1 MDDKINDMMTD
12 NEVDNKFDSITNDN
26 AKEKKF
32 FKKEHKSNKK
42 RRNAAFALII
52 VAMMITSTCL
62 GFVGGVV
69 ANKFLATNKADGV
82 TSTEIPVASTS
93 TDSSGKMDVSS
104 VVKGVQSS
112 VVSIECQSESEANR
126 YSFGESATTTSAGS
140 GVIITSDGY
149 IATNNHV
156 VEGASKITITTADS
170 KSYTAKLV
178 GRDEQTDIAVLKIEA
193 TGLKNA
199 TLGKSSSLEVGDEVV
214 AIGNPLGELSGTV
227 TNGIVSALNREVT
240 IENETMSLIQTNASI
255 NAGNSGGGLFDKNG
269 LLVGIVNAKASGEN
283 VEGLGFAIPIDTAKE
298 VIEQIMDYGY
308 VKGRVTSGLTLI
320 DILDKQ
326 TAMQYGVNELGV
338 YIYSVEEGSNAE
350 KAGLKSGYIVTVVND
365 TKVERASDFKAVIN
379 KLEVGDTIKVTVS
392 NGINQ
397 GSVEYK
403 LTEKTN

>member
-1 MDDKINDMMTD
+1 MDDKISDMMTN
-12 NEVDNKFDSITNDN
+12 NEVDNKIDSITNDN
-26 AKEKKF
+26 VKEKKF
-32 FKKEHKSNKK
+32 LKKEHKSNKK

-52 VAMMITSTCL
+52 VSMMITSTCL
-62 GFVGGVV
+62 GFAGGVV

-104 VVKGVQSS
+104 VVKAVQSS

-126 YSFGESATTTSAGS
+126 YSFGESYTTTSAGS

-156 VEGASKITITTADS
+156 VEGASKITVTTADS

-178 GRDEQTDIAVLKIEA
+178 GRDEQTDIAVLKVEA

-199 TLGKSSSLEVGDEVV
+199 TLGTSSSLEVGDEVV

-269 LLVGIVNAKASGEN
+269 LLVGVVNAKASGEN

-320 DILDKQ
+320 DILDNQ
-326 TAMQYGVNELGV
+326 TAMRYGVNELGV

-350 KAGLKSGYIVTVVND
+350 KAGLKSGYIVKAVND
-365 TKVERASDFKAVIN
+365 TKVESASDFKAVIN